1 MSDHPNPHSA
11 DGVHALAETTP
22 LLRSVYRF
30 CSAALAHRCGFVA
43 VCFLLAMLSSLP
55 VRAADAA
62 EKRSY
67 DLAANDVPSALR
79 DFSEQSGRSVI
90 AATDLVTGLRT
101 QPVHG
106 ELTASEALR
115 QMLAGTSLIV
125 IEDAKSGTFA
135 LRHSDE
141 GGRPA
146 SVRDA
151 RPKNVPASPPQ
162 APMKPKRFIA
172 HLAAAFA
179 LLTGSTAH
187 AQTTST
193 GTISGRVFNPA
204 TGEYVR
210 NAEVAIPGTNLV
222 AYTAEDGSYTLTGVP
237 TGETTL
243 SVTYTGYE
251 PASAQ
256 LNVSPGLT
264 ATRDFDLK
272 GAVFQPGAKAIPGGV
287 VQLSQFVVSSERE
300 GNAKA
305 IMEQRAALNMK
316 SVVASDN
323 FGDVT
328 GGNIGEFIKYLPGVV
343 MDYVD
348 SDARTARIGGLSP
361 VYTGVSID
369 GMSMASAPSASF
381 GGNSRQFEFEQASI
395 NGVES
400 IEISKTTTA
409 SMDADAPAGRIN
421 LRSRSAF
428 DRKSRE
434 ITAQLTMTGNAYSWD
449 IKKTPGPYN
458 DSYYK
463 IRPGF
468 VFSYAD
474 AFKGRFGI
482 QLSLAGNTVGT
493 EQAGITHNYN
503 FTNADRGPVLTQLA
517 FRDAPKLSNRASF
530 TLNTDYKISP
540 NLSIALRTSG
550 SHFDD
555 GTNLRQVA
563 FLVNPAQV
571 TPDSTVTSFTA
582 LPSTNANTRV
592 QYTTSRRNKVNTTV
606 TYVPK
611 LEYKRNDLTLTLG
624 GGYSRSR
631 TAYEQMTEG
640 YFQAV
645 THRLTRIGYTAT
657 RSSATDTDWQLT
669 QTSGLPWN
677 DPANYNRTDAFSNNI
692 SATPQA
698 ARHQVWVGYI
708 DAKKTLNIAGLPVQF
723 LAGAKTKLS
732 VYDLEKNGAL
742 QYTYVGAAGSMTAP
756 TTILPT
762 TTLLPYD
769 ARTGGNIVTL
779 GIPMTDPYA
788 TYDLFKANPSHF
800 TPNLIQNH
808 INENYSSRSVKE
820 QIDAFYLEGNTRW
833 RALRLNLGVRHESTT
848 TIGKTID
855 LLTPAQ
861 VQAAG
866 FTPNTIPY
874 IDYQYRGGQRS
885 EKEGGYDNT
894 FFSGGAKYAFT
905 RSFHLQVAASQ
916 SISRPSYGNV
926 AGVISINEANQEIRV
941 PNPDL
946 KPETSDKYF
955 VSAQYYLEPAGT
967 LSVSGFRLSVDN
979 MGVGNER
986 VSAAEAG
993 YADDPEYS
1001 AYTFIRPSNAPGTI
1015 HLDGVEIEY
1024 SQQLVFLPKA
1034 LRGFSLFGSISRT
1047 AASERIQQHVP
1058 KSANGGIRYG
1068 NHKFNAQ
1075 LRSTWQ
1081 ASRYNNT
1088 NAAGEEIWQYER
1100 IMFDFSGS
1108 YRFNR
1113 TYELT
1118 VSGRNILNSPIR
1130 TYANTPGLLRVIN
1143 HYGPSWTVGVR
1154 GRF

>member
-1 MSDHPNPHSA
+1 MNCFKSF
-11 DGVHALAETTP
+11 GLLTALLT
-22 LLRSVYRF
+22 
-30 CSAALAHRCGFVA
+30 
-43 VCFLLAMLSSLP
+43 LLAVS
-55 VRAADAA
+55 
-62 EKRSY
+62 
-67 DLAANDVPSALR
+67 
-79 DFSEQSGRSVI
+79 
-90 AATDLVTGLRT
+90 
-101 QPVHG
+101 
-106 ELTASEALR
+106 
-115 QMLAGTSLIV
+115 
-125 IEDAKSGTFA
+125 
-135 LRHSDE
+135 
-141 GGRPA
+141 
-146 SVRDA
+146 
-151 RPKNVPASPPQ
+151 
-162 APMKPKRFIA
+162 
-172 HLAAAFA
+172 LAAAQS
-179 LLTGSTAH
+179 GG
-187 AQTTST
+187 T
-193 GTISGRVFNPA
+193 GTLSGRIFNPA

-210 NAEVAIPGTNLV
+210 NAEIQIEGTNLTT
-222 AYTAEDGSYTLTGVP
+222 YSRDDGSYDLASVP
-237 TGETTL
+237 AGEVTVT
-243 SVTYTGYE
+243 VTYTGYQRE
-251 PASAQ
+251 TSRVTLGAGQ
-256 LNVSPGLT
+256 T
-264 ATRDFDLK
+264 ATRDFELK
-272 GAVFQPGAKAIPGGV
+272 GTVYQPGAAATQGQNV
-287 VQLSQFVVSSERE
+287 VQLGQFVVSTERE

-361 VYTGVSID
+361 TYTGVSID

-428 DRKSRE
+428 DRKNRE
-434 ITAQLTMTGNAYSWD
+434 ITAQLTMTGNEYSWD

-493 EQAGITHNYN
+493 EQAGVTHAYN
-503 FTNADRGPVLTQLA
+503 FLQPGRGPVLTQVT

-530 TLNTDYKISP
+530 TLNTDYKLSPTMSIS
-540 NLSIALRTSG
+540 LRTSG
-550 SHFDD
+550 SNFDD
-555 GTNLRQVA
+555 GTNLRQIA
-563 FLVNPAQV
+563 FFVNPAQL
-571 TPDSTVTSFTA
+571 TADSTVTSFTA
-582 LPSTNANTRV
+582 LPTANANTRV
-592 QYTTSRRNKVNTTV
+592 QYTTSRRNKVNTTI

-611 LEYKRNDLTLTLG
+611 FEYKRGDLNLTLG

-631 TAYEQMTEG
+631 TAYEQLTEG

-645 THRLTRIGYTAT
+645 THRLTRIGYTAS
-657 RSSATDTDWQLT
+657 RSSPTDTDWNLT

-677 DPANYNRTDAFSNNI
+677 DVANYNRTDAFTNNI
-692 SATPQA
+692 SATPQS

-708 DAKKTLNIAGLPVQF
+708 DVKKTLNVAGLPVQF

-742 QYTYVGAAGSMTAP
+742 QYTYVGAAGSMIAP

-762 TTLLPYD
+762 TNLLPYD
-769 ARTGGNIVTL
+769 ARTGGNIVRL

-788 TYDLFKANPSHF
+788 TYDQFKANPSHF

-808 INENYSSRSVKE
+808 INENFSARSVKE

-833 RALRLNLGVRHESTT
+833 GALRLNLGVRHEQTT

-855 LLTPAQ
+855 LVPPAL
-861 VQAAG
+861 VRAAG
-866 FTPNTIPY
+866 YTANTIPY
-874 IDYQYRGGQRS
+874 TDYQYRYGQRG
-885 EKEGGYDNT
+885 EAEGSYENT
-894 FFSGGAKYAFT
+894 FFSGGAKYAFN
-905 RSFHLQVAASQ
+905 RNLHLQVAASQ

-926 AGVISINEANQEIRV
+926 AGVITINEANQTISV

-967 LSVSGFRLSVDN
+967 LSVSAFRLSVKN
-979 MGVGNER
+979 MGVGTQP

-993 YADDPEYS
+993 YGDDPEYS
-1001 AYTFIRPSNAPGTI
+1001 AFTFSRPSNAPGTI
-1015 HLDGVEIEY
+1015 DLDGVEIEY

-1034 LRGFSLFGSISRT
+1034 FRGFSIFGSLSRT
-1047 AASERIQQHVP
+1047 AASERIEQHVP
-1058 KSANGGIRYG
+1058 KSANGGVRYG

-1075 LRSTWQ
+1075 LRATWQ
-1081 ASRYNNT
+1081 APRFNDF
-1088 NAAGEEIWQYER
+1088 NAAGEEVWQYER
-1100 IMFDFSGS
+1100 LMFDFSGG

-1118 VSGRNILNSPIR
+1118 VSGRNILNEPIR
-1130 TYANTPGLLRVIN
+1130 TYAGGPGLLRVIN
-1143 HYGPSWTVGVR
+1143 RYGASWTVGIR
-1154 GRF
+1154 GRW

>member
-1 MSDHPNPHSA
+1 MNNPASFCFPLRIGA
-11 DGVHALAETTP
+11 ALRLSCLLP
-22 LLRSVYRF
+22 LL
-30 CSAALAHRCGFVA
+30 
-43 VCFLLAMLSSLP
+43 
-55 VRAADAA
+55 
-62 EKRSY
+62 
-67 DLAANDVPSALR
+67 
-79 DFSEQSGRSVI
+79 
-90 AATDLVTGLRT
+90 
-101 QPVHG
+101 
-106 ELTASEALR
+106 
-115 QMLAGTSLIV
+115 
-125 IEDAKSGTFA
+125 
-135 LRHSDE
+135 
-141 GGRPA
+141 
-146 SVRDA
+146 
-151 RPKNVPASPPQ
+151 
-162 APMKPKRFIA
+162 
-172 HLAAAFA
+172 A
-179 LLTGSTAH
+179 LLFGVTAVGQS
-187 AQTTST
+187 AGT
-193 GTISGRVFNPA
+193 GTIIGRIFNP
-204 TGEYVR
+204 TTQQYVR
-210 NAEVAIPGTNLV
+210 NAEIQVEGTNLV
-222 AYTAEDGSYTLTGVP
+222 TYSAEDGSFVLTNVP
-237 TGETTL
+237 AGQQTL
-243 SVTYTGYE
+243 SVMYTGYNRE
-251 PASAQ
+251 SSSV
-256 LNVSPGLT
+256 NVATGQT
-264 ATRDFDLK
+264 ATRNFDLT
-272 GAVFQPGAKAIPGGV
+272 GTTFQPGAKAGEAIV
-287 VQLSQFVVSSERE
+287 LTQFVVSSERE

-348 SDARTARIGGLSP
+348 SDARTARIGGLNP
-361 VYTGVSID
+361 TYTGVSVD

-395 NGVES
+395 NGVEA
-400 IEISKTTTA
+400 IEINKTTTA

-428 DRKSRE
+428 DRKNRE
-434 ITAQLTMTGNAYSWD
+434 VTAQLTFTGNEYSWSLD
-449 IKKTPGPYN
+449 KTPGPYN
-458 DSYYK
+458 GNYYK

-468 VFSYAD
+468 VLSYAD

-482 QLSLAGNTVGT
+482 NLSLAGNTVGT
-493 EQAGITHNYN
+493 EQAGVTHNYN
-503 FTNADRGPVLTQLA
+503 FVQPNRGPVITQLA

-530 TLNTDYKISP
+530 TLNTDYKLTD
-540 NLSIALRTSG
+540 NLVASLRTSG
-550 SHFDD
+550 SNFDD
-555 GTNLRQVA
+555 GTNLRQIA

-571 TPDSTVTSFTA
+571 APDSNVTSFTA

-611 LEYKRNDLTLTLG
+611 LEYKRADLTLTLG

-645 THRLTRIGYTAT
+645 THRLTRIGYTAV
-657 RSSATDTDWQLT
+657 RSSTTDSDWNLT

-677 DPANYNRTDAFSNNI
+677 DVANYNRTDAFTNNVA
-692 SATPQA
+692 ATPQS
-698 ARHQVWVGYI
+698 ARHQVWVGYF
-708 DAKKTLNIAGLPVQF
+708 DAKKTINIVGLPVQF
-723 LAGAKTKLS
+723 LTGVKTKLS

-742 QYTYVGAAGSMTAP
+742 QYTYVGAAGSMIAP

-769 ARTGGNIVTL
+769 ARTGGNIVRL

-788 TYDLFKANPSHF
+788 TFDQFKANPSHF
-800 TPNLIQNH
+800 TPNLINNH

-820 QIDAFYLEGNTRW
+820 QIDAGYVEGNTRW
-833 RALRLNLGVRHESTT
+833 KAVRLNLGVRHERTT
-848 TIGKTID
+848 TTGKMVD
-855 LLTPAQ
+855 LIPPAQ
-861 VQAAG
+861 VRAAG
-866 FTPNTIPY
+866 YTANTIPFV
-874 IDYQYRGGQRS
+874 DYQYRYGERTQR
-885 EKEGGYDNT
+885 KGGYENT
-894 FFSGGAKYAFT
+894 FFSGGAKYAFN
-905 RSFHLQVAASQ
+905 RNLHLQVAASQ
-916 SISRPSYGNV
+916 SISRPSYGNI
-926 AGVISINEANQEIRV
+926 AGVITIDETNQIIRT

-967 LSVSGFRLSVDN
+967 LSLSAFRLSVDN
-979 MGVGNER
+979 MGVGNQT

-1001 AYTFIRPSNAPGTI
+1001 AFTFIRPSNASGTI
-1015 HLDGVEIEY
+1015 DLDGVELEY

-1047 AASERIQQHVP
+1047 AASARIENHVP

-1081 ASRYNNT
+1081 ASRYNTT

-1108 YRFNR
+1108 YRINR
-1113 TYELT
+1113 TYEVT

-1130 TYANTPGLLRVIN
+1130 TYANEPGYLRVIN
-1143 HYGPSWTVGVR
+1143 RYGAAWTVGVR
-1154 GRF
+1154 GKF

>member
-1 MSDHPNPHSA
+1 MI
-11 DGVHALAETTP
+11 TP
-22 LLRSVYRF
+22 KFVLRSLVPAIVAAF
-30 CSAALAHRCGFVA
+30 LTSA
-43 VCFLLAMLSSLP
+43 LP
-55 VRAADAA
+55 AQ
-62 EKRSY
+62 
-67 DLAANDVPSALR
+67 PSA
-79 DFSEQSGRSVI
+79 
-90 AATDLVTGLRT
+90 T
-101 QPVHG
+101 
-106 ELTASEALR
+106 
-115 QMLAGTSLIV
+115 
-125 IEDAKSGTFA
+125 
-135 LRHSDE
+135 
-141 GGRPA
+141 
-146 SVRDA
+146 
-151 RPKNVPASPPQ
+151 
-162 APMKPKRFIA
+162 
-172 HLAAAFA
+172 
-179 LLTGSTAH
+179 
-187 AQTTST
+187 T
-193 GTISGRVFNPA
+193 GTIVGRVFNPV
-204 TGEYVR
+204 TQEYVR
-210 NAEVAIPGTNLV
+210 NAELAIPGTNHV
-222 AYTAEDGSYTLTGVP
+222 AYSGDDGSFVLTGVAA
-237 TGETTL
+237 GEVTL
-243 SVTYTGYE
+243 NVTYTGYE
-251 PASAQ
+251 SASTRLA
-256 LNVSPGLT
+256 VGAGTT
-264 ATRDFDLK
+264 ATHQFDLK
-272 GAVFQPGAKAIPGGV
+272 ASVYQPGAKSAQTQAV
-287 VQLSQFVVSSERE
+287 VQLGEFVVSSERE

-361 VYTGVSID
+361 IYTGVSID

-381 GGNSRQFEFEQASI
+381 GGTSRQFEFEQASI
-395 NGVES
+395 NGIES

-428 DRKSRE
+428 DRKNRE
-434 ITAQLTMTGNAYSWD
+434 ITAQVTMTGNQYSWA

-474 AFKGRFGI
+474 AFKGKFGV

-493 EQAGITHNYN
+493 EQAGVTHTYAYPAN
-503 FTNADRGPVLTQLA
+503 RGPVITQIA

-540 NLSIALRTSG
+540 HLSVALRTSG
-550 SHFDD
+550 SNFDD
-555 GTNLRQVA
+555 GTNNRQVA
-563 FLVNPAQV
+563 FLVNQAQV

-592 QYTTSRRNKVNTTV
+592 QFTTSRRNKVNTTV

-611 LEYKRNDLTLTLG
+611 LEYKKNDLTLTLG

-631 TAYEQMTEG
+631 TAYEQLTEG

-657 RSSATDTDWQLT
+657 RSSSTDTDWQLT
-669 QTSGLPWN
+669 QNSGLPWN
-677 DPANYNRTDAFSNNI
+677 DPANYNRTDAFTNN
-692 SATPQA
+692 ANVTPQSS
-698 ARHQVWVGYI
+698 RHQVWVGYL
-708 DAKKTLNIAGLPVQF
+708 DAKKTLNVAGLPVQF
-723 LAGAKTKLS
+723 LVGAKTKLS

-742 QYTYVGAAGSMTAP
+742 QYTYVGAAGSMVAP

-762 TTLLPYD
+762 TNLLAYD
-769 ARTGGNIVTL
+769 ARTGGNIVNL

-788 TYDLFKANPSHF
+788 TFDRFKANPSHF

-808 INENYSSRSVKE
+808 INENFSSRSVKE
-820 QIDAFYLEGNTRW
+820 RIDAAYLEGNTRW
-833 RALRLNLGVRHESTT
+833 RAIRLNLGARHEQTT

-855 LLTPAQ
+855 LIPQAQ
-861 VQAAG
+861 VLAAG
-866 FTPNTIPY
+866 FTANTIAFTNHQ
-874 IDYQYRGGQRS
+874 DRHGQRS
-885 EKEGGYDNT
+885 AKEGGYDNT

-905 RSFHLQVAASQ
+905 RNLHLQVAASQ

-926 AGVISINEANQEIRV
+926 AGIITINEANQEIRV

-955 VSAQYYLEPAGT
+955 ASVQYYLEPAGT
-967 LSVSGFRLSVDN
+967 LSVSGFRLSVKN
-979 MGVGNER
+979 MGSGTQP

-1001 AYTFIRPSNAPGTI
+1001 SYTFVRPSNAPGTI
-1015 HLDGVEIEY
+1015 HLDGVEVEY

-1034 LRGFSLFGSISRT
+1034 LRGFSIFGSLTRT
-1047 AASERIQQHVP
+1047 AASERIANHVP
-1058 KSANGGIRYG
+1058 KSANGGFRYS

-1075 LRSTWQ
+1075 LRTTWQ
-1081 ASRYNNT
+1081 APRFNSASAT
-1088 NAAGEEIWQYER
+1088 EELWQYER
-1100 IMFDFSGS
+1100 LMFDFSGG
-1108 YRFNR
+1108 YKFNR

-1118 VSGRNILNSPIR
+1118 ISGRNILNEPIR
-1130 TYANTPGLLRVIN
+1130 TYSNEPGLVRAFN
-1143 HYGPSWTVGVR
+1143 RYGASWTVGVR
-1154 GRF
+1154 GRW